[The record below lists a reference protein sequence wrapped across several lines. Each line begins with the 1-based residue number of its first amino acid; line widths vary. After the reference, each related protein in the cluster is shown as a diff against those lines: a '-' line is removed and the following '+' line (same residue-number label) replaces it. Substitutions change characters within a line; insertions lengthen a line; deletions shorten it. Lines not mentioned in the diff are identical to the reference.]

1 MKEIHLKEGP
11 FIKSN
16 LKTKNIFRN
25 IFIALIPLII
35 YAIYKNG
42 IVVYQNTKNI
52 NHSFSN

>member
-25 IFIALIPLII
+25 IFNPILSK
-35 YAIYKNG
+35 Y
-42 IVVYQNTKNI
+42 V
-52 NHSFSN
+52 

>member
-35 YAIYKNG
+35 
-42 IVVYQNTKNI
+42 
-52 NHSFSN
+52 